1 MKHLYILLLFLFF
14 AFFPSAR
21 SVKAENMMIDIEV
34 NGTKIYTDSAP
45 FIKNGSVYVP
55 IRAISEALGLSCTWD
70 SDSRFA
76 LVEGSSLF
84 TRFIP
89 LLYKR

>member
-45 FIKNGSVYVP
+45 FIKNGNVF
-55 IRAISEALGLSCTWD
+55 IALIYILLSIILGI
-70 SDSRFA
+70 FA
-76 LVEGSSLF
+76 VAF
-84 TRFIP
+84 AQYII
-89 LLYKR
+89 K